1 MSVQMVLGPSGSGK
15 SYNIYKKIIEDG
27 IKNEDTNYI
36 LLVPEQYSMALQKK
50 LVMLHPNKG
59 TMNID
64 VIGFNRL
71 CFRVFDEHGIKPAK
85 VLEDFGKSM
94 MIRKAA
100 GDRKDELNL
109 YSGNLDKS
117 GFIDEIK
124 SLISEMYQYD
134 ISSERI
140 DEVLYHIKDDED
152 NKLLY
157 MKLKDVQIIRESFEE
172 KIKSE
177 YIVAEQLIELLAEK
191 ISASEYIKNSVI
203 VLDGFT
209 GFTPNQ
215 LKAVEQL
222 MIYAKKVYGVFT
234 IDKKY
239 YNKKNIKEHELFYLT
254 HKTVASLKE
263 LAIRHSIGI
272 DDDIFIEGKEK
283 NRWEDGSYI
292 ISFLEKNIFRF
303 PYKRYDELQDDI
315 SVKVYDTP
323 RKELEGVAYEIRR
336 LIREQGYRY
345 KDIAIISGALNDV
358 SNHVERAFD
367 RYEIPYFL
375 DTTIPVKDNP
385 YINSLEY
392 VLRIVKENF
401 SYDSVFA
408 FLKSGVLDGLDYD
421 DIELLENYTL
431 GRGIRGKSYWSRKW
445 DEEVEDIRE
454 YVMSILLPVYDA
466 LSKKH
471 NRISDYTGTLKD
483 FTEILKFKEKF
494 TGQEALYDRIISIFE
509 KLDEILGEEEVSID
523 DFTELLKLGLSELTL
538 GVIPSTLD
546 MVMVGDITRTRLEDI
561 KCLFIIGVNDG
572 VIPKKDNAA
581 AIISDSDKER
591 LEQFGLELAPT
602 GRFNAFVEQF
612 YLYINMTKPSEKL
625 YLSYTKL
632 SSDNEPLRPSYLIS
646 RIKSIFT
653 GLSEEYD
660 EDFKVG
666 TRKSA
671 IDTLVDGMHEIM
683 DGNYENLDKTLK
695 LYHLY
700 HDLEDDNLQ
709 VIEKAM
715 LYSNV
720 PKKLSDEVSELIKLK
735 LVSQSISRLEKFAG
749 CAYSYF
755 LQYTLELSERKIRE
769 IDSRNIGI
777 IIHSAMEHMYRHVHD
792 NMDNDWSSIDDSMR
806 DEMVDRYVGEA
817 FIDEYDNSVLEDDG
831 RYEYLL
837 DTLKRIGRRTAKV
850 LSKIN
855 DDDMLKPEYFEYH
868 FSKDIK
874 AENCSMTIRGV
885 VDRGDVYYSPSEKSL
900 RLRIIDYKTGNHDFK
915 ISQLYEGLQ
924 LQLSIYMN
932 IMLEL
937 VENQY
942 NEGKNDDE
950 KLKITP
956 EGMYYYQMTDPYV
969 EASDDISAEKEREK
983 QLKLKGLIN
992 DDDERF
998 STINAFSIY
1007 KAKDIAQHIIDGE
1020 IEKNPMVKDGQ
1031 SSCEYCVYKEVCRFD
1046 TKYGGNKERF
1056 LKYTEKDKDLIYEKI
1071 KEMVGD
1077 KINGLD

>member
-15 SYNIYKKIIEDG
+15 SYNIYKRIIEDG

-50 LVMLHPNKG
+50 LVMLHPNKA

-71 CFRVFDEHGIKPAK
+71 CFRVFDEQGVKPAK

-100 GDRKDELNL
+100 GDKRDELNL
-109 YSGNLDKS
+109 YAGNLDKS

-124 SLISEMYQYD
+124 SLISEMYQYN
-134 ISSERI
+134 ISSEHI
-140 DEVLYHIKDDED
+140 NEVLCSLEDDED

-157 MKLKDVQIIRESFEE
+157 MKLKDVQIIRECFEE
-172 KIKSE
+172 KLKKE
-177 YIVAEQLIELLAEK
+177 YIVAEQLIELLADK
-191 ISASEYIKNSVI
+191 ISTSDYIKNSVI

-215 LKAVEQL
+215 LKLIREL
-222 MIYAKKVYGVFT
+222 MIYAKKIYGVFT

-239 YNKKNIKEHELFYLT
+239 YKRRNIKEHELFYLS
-254 HKTVASLKE
+254 HKTVSSLKE
-263 LAIRHSIGI
+263 IAIRHSIDI

-283 NRWEDGSYI
+283 NRWTEKSHA

-303 PYKRYDELQDDI
+303 PYDIFDELQDDI
-315 SVKVYDTP
+315 SVNVYDTP
-323 RKELEGVAYEIRR
+323 LKELEGVAYKIRG
-336 LIREQGYRY
+336 LIKDNGYRY
-345 KDIAIISGALNDV
+345 KDIAIITGNLNDV
-358 SNHVERAFD
+358 ANHVERIFD
-367 RYEIPYFL
+367 RYDIPYFL
-375 DTTIPVKDNP
+375 DTTIPVRDNP

-408 FLKSGVLDGLDYD
+408 FLKSGVLDELEAD
-421 DIELLENYTL
+421 DIELLENYVL
-431 GRGIRGKSYWSRKW
+431 GRGLRSKLYWSRKW
-445 DEEVEDIRE
+445 DDDVEDIRE
-454 YVMSILLPVYDA
+454 YVMSILLPIHDV

-471 NRISDYTGTLKD
+471 NRISDYTRTLKG
-483 FTEILKFKEKF
+483 FTDTLKFKDKLLDN
-494 TGQEALYDRIISIFE
+494 EALYDRMISIFD

-561 KCLFIIGVNDG
+561 KCLFIVGVNDG
-572 VIPKKDNAA
+572 IIPKKDNAA

-591 LEQFGLELAPT
+591 LERFGLELAPT

-625 YLSYTKL
+625 YLSYTKM
-632 SSDNEPLRPSYLIS
+632 SSGNESLRPSYLIS

-653 GLSEEYD
+653 GMSEGYD
-660 EDFKVG
+660 EDFKVS
-666 TRKSA
+666 TRKSSL
-671 IDTLVDGMHEIM
+671 DTLITGMRQIM

-695 LYHLY
+695 LYHIY
-700 HDLEDDNLQ
+700 HDLEDENLQ
-709 VIEKAM
+709 VIERAM
-715 LYSNV
+715 VYNNV
-720 PKKLSDEVSELIKLK
+720 PKKLSEEVSELIKLK

-792 NMDNDWSSIDDSMR
+792 NMNNDWSSVTDDMR
-806 DEMVDRYVGEA
+806 DEMIDRYVGEA
-817 FIDEYDNSVLEDDG
+817 FINEYDASVLDEEG
-831 RYEYLL
+831 RYVYLL

-855 DDDMLKPEYFEYH
+855 DEDALKPEYFEYH
-868 FSKDIK
+868 FSKEIREDK
-874 AENCSMTIRGV
+874 FTMTLKGV
-885 VDRGDVYYSPSEKSL
+885 VDRGDVYYSPSEQSL
-900 RLRIIDYKTGNHDFK
+900 RLRIIDYKTGNHEFK

-937 VENQY
+937 VENHY
-942 NEGKNDDE
+942 NKDKSNAE

-969 EASDDISAEKEREK
+969 KAFDDISAEKERENK
-983 QLKLKGLIN
+983 LKLKGLIN
-992 DDDERF
+992 DDDEKF
-998 STINAFSIY
+998 ATINAFSMY
-1007 KAKDIAQHIIDGE
+1007 KAKELAQHIVDGE
-1020 IEKNPMVKDGQ
+1020 IDKNPMVIDRH
-1031 SSCEYCVYKEVCRFD
+1031 STCEYCVYKEVCRFD
-1046 TKYGGNKERF
+1046 TKYGGNRERF
-1056 LKYTEKDKDLIYEKI
+1056 MKYTETDKNLLYGKI

-1077 KINGLD
+1077 KIHGVD

>member
-1 MSVQMVLGPSGSGK
+1 MSLQMVLGPSGSGK

-71 CFRVFDEHGIKPAK
+71 CFRVFDEQGVKPFK

-100 GDRKDELNL
+100 GDKKNELNL

-124 SLISEMYQYD
+124 SLISEMYQYN
-134 ISSERI
+134 ISSERVN
-140 DEVLYHIKDDED
+140 DVLYRIKDDDE

-172 KIKSE
+172 KIRSE
-177 YIVAEQLIELLAEK
+177 YIVAEQLIELLADK
-191 ISASEYIKNSVI
+191 ISKSDYIKNSVI

-215 LKAVEQL
+215 LKLIEKL

-239 YNKKNIKEHELFYLT
+239 YNKKNIKEHELFYLS

-263 LAIRHSIGI
+263 IAIINSVNIE
-272 DDDIFIEGKEK
+272 DDIFIEGKEK
-283 NRWEDGSYI
+283 NRWEDGSFVL
-292 ISFLEKNIFRF
+292 SFLEKNIFRF
-303 PYKRYDELQDDI
+303 PYNRYDELQDDI
-315 SVKVYDTP
+315 SINVYDTP

-336 LIREQGYRY
+336 LIREKDYRY
-345 KDIAIISGALNDV
+345 KDIAIISGNLNDV
-358 SNHVERAFD
+358 SNHIEQIFG

-408 FLKSGVLDGLDYD
+408 FLKSGVLDTIGTD
-421 DIELLENYTL
+421 DIELLENYVL
-431 GRGIRGKSYWSRKW
+431 SKGLRGKSYWNKKW
-445 DEEVEDIRE
+445 DEDVEDIRE
-454 YVMSILLPVYDA
+454 YVMSILLPVYSD

-471 NRISDYTGTLKD
+471 NRIMDYTKALLN
-483 FTEILKFKEKF
+483 FTKILKFKEKF
-494 TGQEALYDRIISIFE
+494 SGQEALYDKIISIFD
-509 KLDEILGEEEVSID
+509 KLDEILGEEDVTID
-523 DFTELLKLGLSELTL
+523 DFTELMNLGLSELTL

-561 KCLFIIGVNDG
+561 KCLFIVGVNDG
-572 VIPKKDNAA
+572 IIPKKDNAA
-581 AIISDSDKER
+581 AIISDNDKER
-591 LEQFGLELAPT
+591 LEEFGLELAPT

-612 YLYINMTKPSEKL
+612 YLYINMTKPSDKL

-646 RIKSIFT
+646 RLKNIFT
-653 GLSEEYD
+653 GLSEGYD
-660 EDFKVG
+660 EDFKVS

-671 IDTLVDGMHEIM
+671 IDTLIMGMHQIM
-683 DGNYENLDKTLK
+683 DGNYVNLDKTLK
-695 LYHLY
+695 LYRLY
-700 HDLEDDNLQ
+700 YDLEDKNLQ
-709 VIEKAM
+709 VIERAM
-715 LYSNV
+715 LYNNV
-720 PKKLSDEVSELIKLK
+720 PKKLSEDVSELIRLK
-735 LVSQSISRLEKFAG
+735 FVSQSISRLEKFAS

-792 NMDNDWSSIDDSMR
+792 NMNNDWSSVTDDMR
-806 DEMVDRYVGEA
+806 DDMVDRYVGEA
-817 FIDEYDNSVLEDDG
+817 FIREYDDSVLEEDG

-850 LSKIN
+850 LCKIS
-855 DDDMLKPEYFEYH
+855 DDDSLKPEYFEYH
-868 FSKDIK
+868 FSKDINAK
-874 AENCSMTIRGV
+874 HFSMTLKGV

-937 VENQY
+937 VENRY
-942 NEGKNDDE
+942 NEGKSDAE

-956 EGMYYYQMTDPYV
+956 EGMYYYRMTDPYV
-969 EASDDISAEKEREK
+969 EASDDESAQKEREK
-983 QLKLKGLIN
+983 LLKLKGLVN
-992 DDDERF
+992 NDDERF
-998 STINAFSIY
+998 NTINAFSLY

-1020 IEKNPMVKDGQ
+1020 IDKNPMVKDGQ
-1031 SSCEYCVYKEVCRFD
+1031 STCEYCIYKEVCRFD
-1046 TKYGGNKERF
+1046 TKYGGNRERF
-1056 LKYTEKDKDLIYEKI
+1056 IKYTEKDKEVIYEKI

-1077 KINGLD
+1077 KINGMD

>member
-59 TMNID
+59 TLNID

-71 CFRVFDEHGIKPAK
+71 CFRVFDEQGIKPAK

-134 ISSERI
+134 VSSERI

-177 YIVAEQLIELLAEK
+177 YIVAEQLIELLADK
-191 ISASEYIKNSVI
+191 ISTSDYIKKSVI

-239 YNKKNIKEHELFYLT
+239 YSKKNIKEHELFYLT

-263 LAIRHSIGI
+263 LAIRHSIDI

-421 DIELLENYTL
+421 DIELLENYAL

-494 TGQEALYDRIISIFE
+494 AGQEALYDRIISIFE

-671 IDTLVDGMHEIM
+671 IDTLVEGMHEIM

-792 NMDNDWSSIDDSMR
+792 NMDNDWSSIDDNMR

-855 DDDMLKPEYFEYH
+855 DDDILKPEYFEYH

-874 AENCSMTIRGV
+874 AENYSMTLRGV
-885 VDRGDVYYSPSEKSL
+885 VDRGDVYYSPSEKIL

-924 LQLSIYMN
+924 LQLSVYMN

-942 NEGKNDDE
+942 NEGKSDDE